1 MPDAAPDHIARV
13 FDLRA
18 GSEPFTRTCGT
29 AMVDRMIDH
38 VRDLASVRDATDRLL
53 SAAAKLNNDSTAEP
67 SRLPG
72 WSRGH
77 VLAHIARN
85 ADALVNVL
93 AGRPM
98 YESAQTRDADIA
110 RDAPRPLDAQL
121 ADVRESGARFLAEG
135 ERPADWSRTVE
146 LRNGIT
152 DSASRVPFRRWVE
165 VELHHVDLG
174 IGYELEDLPEEFV
187 QREIAFL
194 TARFAGNPDVPPTL
208 LKDGTHAWS
217 TGREGRPEI
226 TVSGP
231 APELVGWLAGR
242 RDGSALTAEGGLLP
256 PLPPL

>member
-1 MPDAAPDHIARV
+1 
-13 FDLRA
+13 
-18 GSEPFTRTCGT
+18 
-29 AMVDRMIDH
+29 MIDH

-98 YESAQTRDADIA
+98 YESAQARDADIE

-146 LRNGIT
+146 LRNGVT
-152 DSASRVPFRRWVE
+152 DSAARVPFRRWVE

-174 IGYELEDLPEEFV
+174 IGYELEDLPTEFV

-194 TARFAGNPDVPPTL
+194 TARFSGNPDVPPTRIT
-208 LKDGTHAWS
+208 DGTHAWD
-217 TGREGRPEI
+217 TGRQGTPEV
-226 TVSGP
+226 TVSGS
-231 APELVGWLAGR
+231 APDVVGWLAGR
-242 RDGSALTAEGGLLP
+242 RDGTALTAEGGLLP
-256 PLPPL
+256 ALPPL

>member
-1 MPDAAPDHIARV
+1 
-13 FDLRA
+13 
-18 GSEPFTRTCGT
+18 
-29 AMVDRMIDH
+29 MIDH

-98 YESAQTRDADIA
+98 YESAQARDTDID

-121 ADVRESGARFLAEG
+121 EDVRESGARFLAEG

-174 IGYELEDLPEEFV
+174 IGYELEDLPAEFV
-187 QREIAFL
+187 QREISFL

-208 LKDGTHAWS
+208 LTDGTHAWS
-217 TGREGRPEI
+217 TGREGHPEI
-226 TVSGP
+226 TVSGT